1 MDSSFENVSAL
12 WLEDNKLF
20 WKESTYTKYLFIS
33 KNVDK
38 IICDCSLEKINSKIV
53 QQTVNQILICNA
65 MSITT
70 VKTYISVINSV
81 LSFAYDNDYKCVE
94 HIKITFPK
102 KQKNELKILTQ
113 KEQKLLTAYLT
124 KNIDLTKLAI
134 LFALYTGIRC
144 GELCALKWD
153 DIDLFNGIVSINKT
167 MQRVQCDDKILKQKL
182 SSHRLKQQIQI
193 E

>member
-1 MDSSFENVSAL
+1 MDSSFKNVSAL

-33 KNVDK
+33 KNMDK

-70 VKTYISVINSV
+70 IKTYISVINSI

-102 KQKNELKILTQ
+102 NQKNELKILTQ

-124 KNIDLTKLAI
+124 KI
-134 LFALYTGIRC
+134 LI
-144 GELCALKWD
+144 
-153 DIDLFNGIVSINKT
+153 
-167 MQRVQCDDKILKQKL
+167 
-182 SSHRLKQQIQI
+182 
-193 E
+193 

>member
-1 MDSSFENVSAL
+1 MDSSFKNVSAL

-33 KNVDK
+33 KNMDK

-70 VKTYISVINSV
+70 IKTYISVINSV
-81 LSFAYDNDYKCVE
+81 LSFAYDNDYNCVE

-102 KQKNELKILTQ
+102 NVSFVLVIMPLTSSFSTI
-113 KEQKLLTAYLT
+113 KSS
-124 KNIDLTKLAI
+124 
-134 LFALYTGIRC
+134 IRV
-144 GELCALKWD
+144 LKWTSPPHE
-153 DIDLFNGIVSINKT
+153 IIFSRMFLITVGN
-167 MQRVQCDDKILKQKL
+167 L
-182 SSHRLKQQIQI
+182 SVPI
-193 E
+193 